1 MSAIPSIK
9 GQQKETRKQKTR
21 SIRILAY
28 RRGRPRASDRN
39 RRCEIIISI
48 AIETIKNL
56 PLPKKNLVFVSHV
69 INGMAVIVGHIV
81 PIVSFGTARDLYVE
95 RIEILAIVM
104 SFREIL
110 RGQGTY
116 LVVERQIL
124 QCLQADRHKRPKRV
138 LITECRRH
146 L

>member
-1 MSAIPSIK
+1 M
-9 GQQKETRKQKTR
+9 RKQKR
-21 SIRILAY
+21 KSIRILAC

-39 RRCEIIISI
+39 RRREIIISI
-48 AIETIKNL
+48 TIETIKKPLL
-56 PLPKKNLVFVSHV
+56 PEKNLVFVSRV
-69 INGMAVIVGHIV
+69 INGTVVTIGRIVLIA
-81 PIVSFGTARDLYVE
+81 SFGIACDSYVE
-95 RIEILAIVM
+95 RIETLRIGM

-124 QCLQADRHKRPKRV
+124 QRLQVNRRKRLKTSS
-138 LITECRRH
+138 IMECRWH